1 MAVLKSLMLALR
13 STDLQGISSRSVHV
27 WVLSNILSHFSVDGY
42 DELLKVLD
50 ENDPLKH
57 LRGEFRN
64 PLLFTVIFTNPS
76 DEFVFPQHIRD
87 DAGQKSDDVI
97 YFLGNSLGL
106 MPRRSKEWVSCPVRL
121 FERCCDQNR

>member
-1 MAVLKSLMLALR
+1 RIRPTDGCVEVVDVGIALDRLAR
-13 STDLQGISSRSVHV
+13 
-27 WVLSNILSHFSVDGY
+27 HFNVDGY

-57 LRGEFRN
+57 LR
-64 PLLFTVIFTNPS
+64 

-106 MPRRSKEWVSCPVRL
+106 MPRRSKEIV
-121 FERCCDQNR
+121 NRELDKWGSMAIEGHFSGDLPWMTMDR